1 MHRKKEKEICQNVR
15 MPFGSW
21 KSKIKI
27 NCFPK
32 LCYFY
37 SQKKLKQK
45 KKKKKLKPKLKKLKV
60 KAPCIELFKL

>member
-32 LCYFY
+32 LSLSYFY
-37 SQKKLKQK
+37 SQ
-45 KKKKKLKPKLKKLKV
+45 KKLKPKLKKLKV
-60 KAPCIELFKL
+60 KAPRIEFVKL